1 MNHYETVFIMTPV
14 LSEDQIKETVKR
26 YISYLKANNA
36 EIVSEE
42 NWGLKKLKYTIQKKK
57 WIITKLFSLWL
68 PFLSEDQIKE
78 TVKRYISYLK
88 ANNAEIVSEENWG
101 LKKLK
106 YTIQKKK
113 SGFYYLIEYKANG
126 AILSNMD
133 VEFKRDETVLR
144 WLTVKLEKFAT
155 EYAVRRRKRLSETKK
170 SAE

>member
-14 LSEDQIKETVKR
+14 LSEDQVKETVKR

-36 EIVSEE
+36 EM
-42 NWGLKKLKYTIQKKK
+42 
-57 WIITKLFSLWL
+57 
-68 PFLSEDQIKE
+68 
-78 TVKRYISYLK
+78 
-88 ANNAEIVSEENWG
+88 VSEENWG

-155 EYAVRRRKRLSETKK
+155 EYAVRRRNRLSETKK

>member
-1 MNHYETVFIMTPV
+1 MTPV
-14 LSEDQIKETVKR
+14 
-26 YISYLKANNA
+26 
-36 EIVSEE
+36 
-42 NWGLKKLKYTIQKKK
+42 
-57 WIITKLFSLWL
+57 
-68 PFLSEDQIKE
+68 LSEDQIKE

-133 VEFKRDETVLR
+133 VEFKRDDTVLR

-155 EYAVRRRKRLSETKK
+155 EYAVRRRNRLSETKK

>member
-14 LSEDQIKETVKR
+14 
-26 YISYLKANNA
+26 
-36 EIVSEE
+36 
-42 NWGLKKLKYTIQKKK
+42 
-57 WIITKLFSLWL
+57 
-68 PFLSEDQIKE
+68 LSEDQIKE

-144 WLTVKLEKFAT
+144 WLTVRLDKFAA
-155 EYAVRRRKRLSETKK
+155 EYAVRRKNRLSETKK
-170 SAE
+170 STE